1 MEYVYS
7 FGMTIT
13 LEIPAEME
21 TFRLPS
27 GVQAR
32 LTDLLRRQDSGE
44 TLTPEEGNEAE
55 GLVELSE
62 TLSLLKLR
70 TTSA

>member
-1 MEYVYS
+1 
-7 FGMTIT
+7 MTIT
-13 LEIPAEME
+13 LEIPSEME
-21 TFRLPS
+21 SFRLPS

-44 TLTPEEGNEAE
+44 TLTPRERDEAE

-70 TTSA
+70 ATAA